1 MCGRFV
7 SVSSPQL
14 LADRFGVDETVL
26 PGRELPEHEA
36 DYNVTPRAQVMV
48 VRERRPRPDDD
59 AAAAAAE
66 AAEAAE
72 SVRVLSL
79 VRWGLVPS
87 WAKDLSMGDRMINA
101 RSESLASKPAFRRA
115 FGKRRCIVPAD
126 AFYEWKKAGERDSPG
141 RASSGRRAPRQPYC
155 IRRRDGEPLAF
166 AGLWEIWRDPAVA
179 DADAP
184 DAWVRSCTII
194 TTRANGVLAPIHDR
208 MPVVLD
214 EESWDEW
221 LDPANHDLDALGA
234 LLVPAPDDWV
244 EAYPVSTRV
253 NSPRNNDADLVAAA
267 EPETLLEP

>member
-14 LADRFGVDETVL
+14 LAQRFGVDETTI
-26 PGRELPEHEA
+26 PGHELPEHEA
-36 DYNVTPRAQVMV
+36 DYNVTPRAQVLV
-48 VRERRPRPDDD
+48 VRERRARAADD
-59 AAAAAAE
+59 E
-66 AAEAAE
+66 AAEAAGA
-72 SVRVLSL
+72 VRVLSL

-101 RSESLASKPAFRRA
+101 RSESVASKPAFRRA

-126 AFYEWKKAGERDSPG
+126 AFYEWKVGA
-141 RASSGRRAPRQPYC
+141 ASDRRAPRQPYC

-166 AGLWEIWRDPAVA
+166 AGLWEIWRDPAVD

-184 DAWVRSCTII
+184 DAWVRSCAII
-194 TTRANGVLAPIHDR
+194 TTRANTVLAPIHDR

-253 NSPRNNDADLVAAA
+253 NSPRNNDAELVAAA
-267 EPETLLEP
+267 EPETLL

>member
-14 LADRFGVDETVL
+14 LADRFGIDEKVL
-26 PGRELPEHEA
+26 PEGRLPEHEA

-48 VRERRPRPDDD
+48 VRERPPRGDDTGAEH
-59 AAAAAAE
+59 AAAT
-66 AAEAAE
+66 
-72 SVRVLSL
+72 RVLSL

-101 RSESLASKPAFRRA
+101 RAESVTEKPAFRRA
-115 FGKRRCIVPAD
+115 FAKRRCIVPAD
-126 AFYEWKKAGERDSPG
+126 AFYEWKVGERPEREHG
-141 RASSGRRAPRQPYC
+141 AASGRRAPRQPYC

-166 AGLWEIWRDPAVA
+166 AGLWEIWRNPEID

-214 EESWDEW
+214 EASWDEW
-221 LDPANHDLDALGA
+221 LDPANHDVAALDALLA
-234 LLVPAPDDWV
+234 PAPDDWV

-253 NSPRNNDADLVAAA
+253 NSPKNNDADLVAPA
-267 EPETLLEP
+267 EPETLLES

>member
-14 LADRFGVDETVL
+14 LADRFGVDETAISGSGL
-26 PGRELPEHEA
+26 PEGLPEHEA
-36 DYNVTPRAQVMV
+36 DYNVTPRAEVLV
-48 VRERRPRPDDD
+48 VRERPPRGED
-59 AAAAAAE
+59 AAEHAHAT
-66 AAEAAE
+66 
-72 SVRVLSL
+72 RVLSL

-87 WAKDLSMGDRMINA
+87 WAKDLSVGDRMINA
-101 RSESLASKPAFRRA
+101 RAESVTEKPAFRRA
-115 FGKRRCIVPAD
+115 FAKRRCIVPAD
-126 AFYEWKKAGERDSPG
+126 AFYEWKVGSRPPRHQASAEPG
-141 RASSGRRAPRQPYC
+141 ATGRKGPRQPYC

-166 AGLWEIWRDPAVA
+166 AGLWEIWRNPRID

-214 EESWDEW
+214 EASWDEW
-221 LDPANHDLDALGA
+221 LEPANHDIAALGA

-253 NSPRNNDADLVAAA
+253 NSPKHNDADLVAPA
-267 EPETLLEP
+267 EPETLL

>member
-14 LADRFGVDETVL
+14 LADRFGIDETVL
-26 PGRELPEHEA
+26 PGAKLPDHEA

-48 VRERRPRPDDD
+48 VRERPPREEGDD
-59 AAAAAAE
+59 
-66 AAEAAE
+66 
-72 SVRVLSL
+72 VTRVLSL

-101 RSESLASKPAFRRA
+101 CRVGGEQACVPQGVHEAALHRAGRRLLRVEGRERPEREHGASV
-115 FGKRRCIVPAD
+115 GK
-126 AFYEWKKAGERDSPG
+126 
-141 RASSGRRAPRQPYC
+141 RAPRQPYC
-155 IRRRDGEPLAF
+155 VRRRDGEPLAF
-166 AGLWEIWRDPAVA
+166 AGLWEIWRNAEIEDP
-179 DADAP
+179 DAP

-214 EESWDEW
+214 ESTWDEW
-221 LDPANHDLDALGA
+221 LDPTNHDLDALGA
-234 LLVPAPDDWV
+234 LLEPAPDDWV

-253 NSPRNNDADLVAAA
+253 NSPKNNDAELVAPA
-267 EPETLLEP
+267 EPETLL

>member
-14 LADRFGVDETVL
+14 LADRFGIDETAIAGPGL
-26 PGRELPEHEA
+26 PGRKLPEHEA
-36 DYNVTPRAQVMV
+36 DYNVTPRAQVLV
-48 VRERRPRPDDD
+48 VRERPPRSDD
-59 AAAAAAE
+59 AGAENAE
-66 AAEAAE
+66 AT
-72 SVRVLSL
+72 RVLSL

-101 RSESLASKPAFRRA
+101 RAESVAEKPAFRRA

-126 AFYEWKKAGERDSPG
+126 AFYEWKVGERPEREHG
-141 RASSGRRAPRQPYC
+141 ASVGKRAPRQPYC
-155 IRRRDGEPLAF
+155 VRRRDGEPLAF
-166 AGLWEIWRDPAVA
+166 AGLWEIWRNPEVD

-184 DAWVRSCTII
+184 EAWVRSCTII

-214 EESWDEW
+214 EGVWDEW
-221 LDPANHDLDALGA
+221 LDPASHDVDALGA

-244 EAYPVSTRV
+244 EAFPVSTRV
-253 NSPRNNDADLVAAA
+253 NSPKNNDADLVARA
-267 EPETLLEP
+267 EPETLL

>member
-1 MCGRFV
+1 V

-14 LADRFGVDETVL
+14 LAERFGVDETVL
-26 PGRELPEHEA
+26 PEGKLPEHEA
-36 DYNVTPRAQVMV
+36 DYNVTPRAQVLV
-48 VRERRPRPDDD
+48 VRERRPRPDND
-59 AAAAAAE
+59 A

-101 RSESLASKPAFRRA
+101 RCESVASKPAFRRA

-126 AFYEWKKAGERDSPG
+126 AFYEWKKVGEQPEREQLDAPG
-141 RASSGRRAPRQPYC
+141 RAPARASSGRRAPRQPYC

-234 LLVPAPDDWV
+234 LLVPAPDEWV

-253 NSPRNNDADLVAAA
+253 NSPRNNDADLVTQA

>member
-14 LADRFGVDETVL
+14 LANRFGIDEKVL
-26 PGRELPEHEA
+26 PEGKLPEHDA
-36 DYNVTPRAQVMV
+36 DYNVTPRAQVLV
-48 VRERRPRPDDD
+48 VRERPPRGGGAT
-59 AAAAAAE
+59 AAPAGAE
-66 AAEAAE
+66 AT
-72 SVRVLSL
+72 RVLSL

-101 RSESLASKPAFRRA
+101 RAESVTEKPAFRRA
-115 FGKRRCIVPAD
+115 FAKRRCIVPAD
-126 AFYEWKKAGERDSPG
+126 AFYEWKVGERPEREHG
-141 RASSGRRAPRQPYC
+141 ASAARRAPRQPYC

-166 AGLWEIWRDPAVA
+166 AGLWEIWRNPAV
-179 DADAP
+179 DDPDAP

-214 EESWDEW
+214 ETVWDEW
-221 LDPANHDLDALGA
+221 LDPANHDVAALDAL
-234 LLVPAPDDWV
+234 LTPAPDDWV

-253 NSPRNNDADLVAAA
+253 NSPKNNDADLAAPA
-267 EPETLLEP
+267 EPETLL

>member
-14 LADRFGVDETVL
+14 LAERFGVDEASV

-36 DYNVTPRAQVMV
+36 DYNVTPRAQVLV

-59 AAAAAAE
+59 ATDQ

-72 SVRVLSL
+72 SLRVLSL

-101 RSESLASKPAFRRA
+101 RSESVASKPAFRRA

-126 AFYEWKKAGERDSPG
+126 AFYEWKKVGERDSPG
-141 RASSGRRAPRQPYC
+141 RASSGREVPRQPYC

-166 AGLWEIWRDPAVA
+166 AGLWEIWRDAA
-179 DADAP
+179 IEDADAP

-214 EESWDEW
+214 EKSWDEW

-253 NSPRNNDADLVAAA
+253 NSPRNNDAELVTQA
-267 EPETLLEP
+267 EPETLPEP

>member
-14 LADRFGVDETVL
+14 LAEHFGVDEASV
-26 PGRELPEHEA
+26 PGRELPDHEA
-36 DYNVTPRAQVMV
+36 DYNVTPRAQVLV
-48 VRERRPRPDDD
+48 VRERPPRPDDD
-59 AAAAAAE
+59 QTAE
-66 AAEAAE
+66 AT
-72 SVRVLSL
+72 RVLSL

-101 RSESLASKPAFRRA
+101 RSESVASKPAFRRA

-126 AFYEWKKAGERDSPG
+126 AFYEWKKVGEGAHGAPG

-166 AGLWEIWRDPAVA
+166 AGLWEIWRDPAID

-253 NSPRNNDADLVAAA
+253 NSPRNNDADLVTQA

>member
-14 LADRFGVDETVL
+14 LAQRFGVDEASL
-26 PGRELPEHEA
+26 PGGELPDHEA
-36 DYNVTPRAQVMV
+36 DYNVTPRAQVLV

-59 AAAAAAE
+59 ATAE
-66 AAEAAE
+66 AAEAR
-72 SVRVLSL
+72 RVLSL

-115 FGKRRCIVPAD
+115 FGRRRCIVPAD

-221 LDPANHDLDALGA
+221 LDPANHDLDALDALGA